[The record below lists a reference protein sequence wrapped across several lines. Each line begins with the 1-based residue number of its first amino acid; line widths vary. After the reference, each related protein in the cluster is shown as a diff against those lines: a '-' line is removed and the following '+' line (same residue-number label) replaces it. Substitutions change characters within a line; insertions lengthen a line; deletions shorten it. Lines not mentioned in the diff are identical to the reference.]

1 MRTIRTPDPLL
12 LARLALLWGLAA
24 VVAAIVRNTRA
35 AVGYGV
41 LAAATYVV
49 AAMLPWGRP

>member
-1 MRTIRTPDPLL
+1 